1 MKYIEIAT
9 NYFGDIQTKIIPI
22 TEENIILIDWFKR
35 INSAEGIED
44 KVIEKKANERSSKD
58 KPCTDMQCLNSIF
71 LYWNSKDIIVH
82 RSLTDSIAKAIGK
95 ALKLYS
101 EEQIRTYIDRYDTI
115 LKDKAYFFNYKW
127 TLSDFL
133 TRKDGISSFT
143 DEGSKWINYL
153 SKTKGY
159 RPQQAP
165 TTGYKII

>member
-35 INSAEGIED
+35 INSTEGIED

-58 KPCTDMQCLNSIF
+58 KHCTDMQCLNSIF
-71 LYWNSKDIIVH
+71 SYWNSKNIIVH

-101 EEQIRTYIDRYDTI
+101 EEQIRTYIDRYDAI
-115 LKDKAYFFNYKW
+115 LKDKAYFFNYRW
-127 TLSDFL
+127 TFVRMNWRDIVYHIVNLSRILYYNFFCKV
-133 TRKDGISSFT
+133 T
-143 DEGSKWINYL
+143 SKI
-153 SKTKGY
+153 
-159 RPQQAP
+159 
-165 TTGYKII
+165 

>member
-1 MKYIEIAT
+1 
-9 NYFGDIQTKIIPI
+9 
-22 TEENIILIDWFKR
+22 
-35 INSAEGIED
+35 
-44 KVIEKKANERSSKD
+44 
-58 KPCTDMQCLNSIF
+58 MQCLNSIF
-71 LYWNSKDIIVH
+71 SYWNSKNIIVH
-82 RSLTDSIAKAIGK
+82 RSLTDGIAKAIGK

-133 TRKDGISSFT
+133 TRKDGISSYT
-143 DEGSKWINYL
+143 DEGSKRINYL